1 MHQRTTELIQLME
14 EHQLNIKT
22 VAEMMGVARS
32 TVKVW
37 RCATGLNIPA
47 AKLELL
53 RMKVAAQKTA

>member
-1 MHQRTTELIQLME
+1 MHERTIELIKLME
-14 EHQLNIKT
+14 ENQLSIKS
-22 VAEMMGVARS
+22 VAELMGVARS

-53 RMKVAAQKTA
+53 RLKVAAQKTA